1 MRKDDPMSTILEQFT
16 EKINGTF
23 SFFDRMILKGHIRQ
37 FFSTSGR
44 GYFLSQHNILLKDFS
59 AYANKVTG
67 DIVSHVEKMAADQ
80 HRPMRYLTSAK
91 TPKEQ
96 SALEILK
103 SDPVEEGLICI
114 LSVVEYCQTFQPVK
128 QNDGK
133 LQLCTVNRKCKYYY
147 FYYLDKNFGFM
158 HVKLQTWFPFLIQV
172 YINGREMMK
181 HVFEENNISYRM
193 YDNSF
198 FEISDVAKAQELAD
212 RFDSKSLCRQLD
224 LFAHKVNPY
233 LDTIE
238 ETFHQGY
245 YWCVD
250 QCEFATDVMF
260 KSRGALE
267 DIYPSLVGHAF
278 YDFKCTDVFSFL
290 GRKLDPKFQ
299 GEAVSDYRKRP
310 EGWRIK
316 FKMKS
321 NSIKMYDKFSC
332 LRVEMTINDPREFKI
347 YKDVHHKDGSTSKR
361 WVPMGKTIA
370 NLYRYAE
377 ISKASNKRF
386 LNSLQ
391 DIVPAGSIEKEINEV
406 CERKKIRGRTI
417 TGYNVWSKETMLLF
431 ESISDGKY
439 LIRGF
444 TNKDIR
450 SSLYPQ
456 KPDAPKNRGR
466 MSRTFMKLRIHGLIR
481 RIPHSRRY
489 LVTDKGRRI
498 IGALIETKRK
508 IYPGLA
514 AS

>member
-1 MRKDDPMSTILEQFT
+1 MNTILEQFKD
-16 EKINGTF
+16 KINGTF
-23 SFFDRMILKGHIRQ
+23 AFFDRMIIKGHIRQ
-37 FFSTSGR
+37 FFSASGK
-44 GYFLSQHNILLKDFS
+44 GFFLSEQNVLLKDFS
-59 AYANKVTG
+59 AYANQVTS
-67 DIVSHVEKMAADQ
+67 DIVAYVEKMAEET
-80 HRPMRYLTSAK
+80 HRPLRYLTSAK
-91 TPKEQ
+91 IPKEQ
-96 SALEILK
+96 TAMEMLK
-103 SDPVEEGLICI
+103 DNPVEEGLVCI
-114 LSVVEYCQTFQPVK
+114 LSVVEYCQTLQPIK
-128 QNDGK
+128 NRDGR
-133 LQLCTVNRKCKYYY
+133 LELRNVDRKCKYYY
-147 FYYLDKNFGFM
+147 LYYLDSHFGFM

-181 HVFEENNISYRM
+181 HVFDENGITYKM

-198 FEISDVAKAQELAD
+198 YEISDIAKAQELAD
-212 RFDSKSLCRQLD
+212 KFDSKSLCRQLD

-238 ETFHQGY
+238 KTFRQGY

-260 KSRGALE
+260 KSREALE

-299 GEAVSDYRKRP
+299 GETVSDYRKRP
-310 EGWRIK
+310 TGWRIK

-332 LRVEMTINDPREFKI
+332 LRVEMTINDPREFKV
-347 YKDVHHKDGSTSKR
+347 YKDVHHQDGTVSKR
-361 WVPMGKTIA
+361 WVPMGKSIS

-377 ISKASNKRF
+377 VSKAANRRF
-386 LNSLQ
+386 LDSLQ
-391 DIVPAGSIEKEINEV
+391 DIVPAGSIEREINEV
-406 CERKKIRGRTI
+406 CGKKTVRGKTV
-417 TGYNVWSKETMLLF
+417 TGYNVWSKETIQLF
-431 ESISDGKY
+431 EAISDGKY

-450 SSLYPQ
+450 IILYP
-456 KPDAPKNRGR
+456 KIHAEKKVRGK
-466 MSRTFMKLRIHGLIR
+466 MSRTLSKLRAHGLIR
-481 RIPHSRRY
+481 RFPHSRKY

-498 IGALIETKRK
+498 MGALIETKRK
-508 IYPGLA
+508 LYPELA

>member
-1 MRKDDPMSTILEQFT
+1 MNTILEQFKD
-16 EKINGTF
+16 KINGTF
-23 SFFDRMILKGHIRQ
+23 AFFDRMIIKGHIRQ
-37 FFSTSGR
+37 FFSTSGK
-44 GYFLSQHNILLKDFS
+44 GYFLSEQNVLLKDFS
-59 AYANKVTG
+59 AYANQVTS
-67 DIVSHVEKMAADQ
+67 DIVAHVEKIAEET
-80 HRPMRYLTSAK
+80 HRPLRYLTSAK
-91 TPKEQ
+91 IPKEQ
-96 SALEILK
+96 TAMEILK
-103 SDPVEEGLICI
+103 EDPVEEGLICI
-114 LSVVEYCQTFQPVK
+114 LSVVEYCQTMQPIK
-128 QNDGK
+128 NREGK
-133 LQLCTVNRKCKYYY
+133 LELRTVDRKCKYYY
-147 FYYLDKNFGFM
+147 FYFLDKHFGFM

-181 HVFEENNISYRM
+181 HVFDENGITYKM

-198 FEISDVAKAQELAD
+198 YEISDIAKAQELAD

-238 ETFHQGY
+238 KTFHQGY

-260 KSRGALE
+260 KSREALE

-278 YDFKCTDVFSFL
+278 YDFRCTDVFSFL
-290 GRKLDPKFQ
+290 GRKLDPKFL

-310 EGWRIK
+310 TGWRIK

-332 LRVEMTINDPREFKI
+332 LRVEMTINDPKEFKV
-347 YKDVHHKDGSTSKR
+347 YKDVHHQDGTVSKR

-377 ISKASNKRF
+377 ISKAANKRF
-386 LNSLQ
+386 LDALQ
-391 DIVPAGSIEKEINEV
+391 NIVPVGSIEREISEV
-406 CERKKIRGRTI
+406 CEKKSVQGKTV
-417 TGYNVWSKETMLLF
+417 TGYNVWSRETLQLF
-431 ESISDGKY
+431 ETISDGKY

-450 SSLYPQ
+450 TVLHPQ
-456 KPDAPKNRGR
+456 NPGDKKIRGK
-466 MSRTFMKLRIHGLIR
+466 MSRTLSKLRAHGLIR
-481 RIPHSRRY
+481 KIPHSRKY
-489 LVTDKGRRI
+489 LVTDKGRRVM
-498 IGALIETKRK
+498 GALIETKRK
-508 IYPGLA
+508 IYPALA

>member
-1 MRKDDPMSTILEQFT
+1 MNTILEQFKD
-16 EKINGTF
+16 KINGTF
-23 SFFDRMILKGHIRQ
+23 AFFDRMIIKGHIRQ
-37 FFSTSGR
+37 FFSTSGK
-44 GYFLSQHNILLKDFS
+44 GFFLSGQNVLLKDFS
-59 AYANKVTG
+59 TYANQVTS
-67 DIVSHVEKMAADQ
+67 DIVAYVEKMAEET
-80 HRPMRYLTSAK
+80 HRPLRYLTSAK
-91 TPKEQ
+91 IPKEQ
-96 SALEILK
+96 TAMEILK
-103 SDPVEEGLICI
+103 DDPVEEGLVCI
-114 LSVVEYCQTFQPVK
+114 LSVVEYCQTLQPIK
-128 QNDGK
+128 NRDGK
-133 LQLCTVNRKCKYYY
+133 LELRNVNRKCKYYY
-147 FYYLDKNFGFM
+147 LYYLDSHFGFM

-181 HVFEENNISYRM
+181 HVFDENGITYKM

-198 FEISDVAKAQELAD
+198 YEISDIAKAQELAD

-238 ETFHQGY
+238 KTFHQGY

-260 KSRGALE
+260 KSREALE

-278 YDFKCTDVFSFL
+278 YDFRCTDVFSFL

-310 EGWRIK
+310 TGWRIK

-332 LRVEMTINDPREFKI
+332 LRVEMTINDPREFKV
-347 YKDVHHKDGSTSKR
+347 YKDVHHQDGTASRR
-361 WVPMGKTIA
+361 WVPMGKSIS

-377 ISKASNKRF
+377 VSKAANRRF
-386 LNSLQ
+386 LDSLQ
-391 DIVPAGSIEKEINEV
+391 DIVPAGSIEREINEV
-406 CERKKIRGRTI
+406 CGKKTVRGKTV
-417 TGYNVWSKETMLLF
+417 TGYNVWSKETMQLF
-431 ESISDGKY
+431 EAISDGKY

-450 SSLYPQ
+450 IILYP
-456 KPDAPKNRGR
+456 KIHAEKNVRGK
-466 MSRTFMKLRIHGLIR
+466 MSRTLSKLRAHGLIR
-481 RIPHSRRY
+481 KIPHSRRY

-498 IGALIETKRK
+498 MGALIETKRK
-508 IYPGLA
+508 LYPDLA

>member
-1 MRKDDPMSTILEQFT
+1 MNTILEQFKD
-16 EKINGTF
+16 KINGTF
-23 SFFDRMILKGHIRQ
+23 AFFDRMIIKGHIRQ
-37 FFSTSGR
+37 FFSASGK
-44 GYFLSQHNILLKDFS
+44 GFFLSEQNVLLKDFS
-59 AYANKVTG
+59 AYANQVTS
-67 DIVSHVEKMAADQ
+67 DIVAYVEKMAEET
-80 HRPMRYLTSAK
+80 HRPLRYLTSAK
-91 TPKEQ
+91 IPKEQ
-96 SALEILK
+96 TAMEMLK
-103 SDPVEEGLICI
+103 DNPVEEGLVCI
-114 LSVVEYCQTFQPVK
+114 LSVVEYCQTLQPIK
-128 QNDGK
+128 NRDGR
-133 LQLCTVNRKCKYYY
+133 LELRNVDRKCKYYY
-147 FYYLDKNFGFM
+147 LYYLDSHFGFM

-181 HVFEENNISYRM
+181 HVFDENGITYKM

-198 FEISDVAKAQELAD
+198 YEISDIAKAQELAD
-212 RFDSKSLCRQLD
+212 KFDSKSLCRQLD

-238 ETFHQGY
+238 KTFRQGY

-260 KSRGALE
+260 KSREALE

-299 GEAVSDYRKRP
+299 GETVSDYRKRP
-310 EGWRIK
+310 TGWRIK

-332 LRVEMTINDPREFKI
+332 LRVEMTINDPREFKV
-347 YKDVHHKDGSTSKR
+347 YKDVHHQDRTVSKR
-361 WVPMGKTIA
+361 WVPMGKSIS

-377 ISKASNKRF
+377 VSKAANRRF
-386 LNSLQ
+386 LDSLQ
-391 DIVPAGSIEKEINEV
+391 DIVPAGSIERELNEV
-406 CERKKIRGRTI
+406 CGKKTVRGKTV
-417 TGYNVWSKETMLLF
+417 TGYNVWSKETIQLF
-431 ESISDGKY
+431 EAISDGKY

-450 SSLYPQ
+450 IILYP
-456 KPDAPKNRGR
+456 KIHAEKKVRGK
-466 MSRTFMKLRIHGLIR
+466 MSRTLSKLRAHGLIR
-481 RIPHSRRY
+481 KIPHSRKY

-498 IGALIETKRK
+498 MGALIETKRK
-508 IYPGLA
+508 LYPELA